1 MLRENRS
8 PGVLTPDYIWNNALW
23 ELKTVASEKAADSA
37 VRHGVKQIADNPGG
51 IILQF
56 DAVLNAEKLKK
67 VVADRLS
74 RSKIECLDII
84 FLNGDKL
91 VGIFRYKK

>member
-1 MLRENRS
+1 M
-8 PGVLTPDYIWNNALW
+8 PYGF
-23 ELKTVASEKAADSA
+23 
-37 VRHGVKQIADNPGG
+37 KQIVENPGG

-56 DAVLNAEKLKK
+56 DAVLNVERLKK

-84 FLNGDKL
+84 FLSGGKL
-91 VGIFRYKK
+91 AGIFRYKK